1 MIHLDTSFMIL
12 GLVTGSPQDRKL
24 RHWLQVNETL
34 GMSAIAWA
42 ELLCGPM
49 SVDLLGVATRVVSER
64 VPFHEDD
71 AQLSAQLF
79 NESGRRRG
87 SLVDCMI
94 AATALRAGAAL
105 ATANI
110 EHFRRF
116 EAAGLA
122 LA

>member
-1 MIHLDTSFMIL
+1 RL
-12 GLVTGSPQDRKL
+12 GVVIGCPGARKV
-24 RHWLQVNETL
+24 RQWLQGNGTL

-42 ELLCGPM
+42 GLLCGPM
-49 SVDLLGVATRVVSER
+49 PVELLGVATRVVSER

-71 AQLSAQLF
+71 ARLSAQLF

-87 SLVDCMI
+87 SFVDCMI

-110 EHFRRF
+110 EAFPRF
-116 EAAGLA
+116 GAAGLA
-122 LA
+122 V